1 MGELGPGIG
10 AGVAEPAIADGFARP
25 LVDVQETVLPLTV
38 DIHVKVDR
46 TVAVFQLFG
55 LILTGSF
62 TRLISLL
69 LIDVHCN

>member
-38 DIHVKVDR
+38 DIHVTVDR

-55 LILTGSF
+55 LDSN
-62 TRLISLL
+62 RLFHEAYTF
-69 LIDVHCN
+69 VTH